1 MLVHEAVSLLTGVY
15 VLLPPLSR
23 PHPPLHLCL
32 CPLVRAGGAVSAML
46 SLSKSQTEVDFLVAG
61 VETDVRSDG
70 RARVD
75 YR

>member
-1 MLVHEAVSLLTGVY
+1 
-15 VLLPPLSR
+15 
-23 PHPPLHLCL
+23 
-32 CPLVRAGGAVSAML
+32 ML